1 MDKLSDSKHQ
11 VERLAERASFLYK
24 LTILTLP
31 LDFFALGGALDGGSP
46 SVASPSGGLL
56 DIPATIGLIIC
67 PLFLLDHRLVSEKLA
82 LLRDSL
88 LRGKLLRPVIIIG
101 LFILIGLEVL
111 PKFDDLWIALP
122 AIAISIWFALKP
134 AERAVREVL
143 KKLGTKERDR
153 LKFLDFFI
161 TQQFRYYLL
170 TLMSVRVISFFCA
183 SSSEPLVIILP
194 YYVIFYLTPPKYYEP
209 CPKCYELR
217 PTALG
222 WYPGCEKC
230 SY

>member
-1 MDKLSDSKHQ
+1 MDKLSDSKHLG
-11 VERLAERASFLYK
+11 ERLAERAGFLYK
-24 LTILTLP
+24 LTILSLP
-31 LDFFALGGALDGGSP
+31 LDFFAWGSSTSGGS
-46 SVASPSGGLL
+46 L
-56 DIPATIGLIIC
+56 DILAAIGLIIC

-88 LRGKLLRPVIIIG
+88 LRGKLLRPVIVLG
-101 LFILIGLEVL
+101 LFILIGLEIL
-111 PKFDDLWIALP
+111 PKFEDLWIALP
-122 AIAISIWFALKP
+122 AIVVSIWFALKP

-153 LKFLDFFI
+153 LRFLDFFI

-170 TLMSVRVISFFCA
+170 SLLAVRVISFLCA
-183 SSSEPLVIILP
+183 SSGEPLVSLLP
-194 YYVIFYLTPPKYYEP
+194 YYVIFALTPPKSYEP

-222 WYPGCEKC
+222 WYPGCGRC
-230 SY
+230 GN

>member
-24 LTILTLP
+24 LTIITLP
-31 LDFFALGGALDGGSP
+31 LDFFVWGNLAQF
-46 SVASPSGGLL
+46 

-67 PLFLLDHRLVSEKLA
+67 PLFLLDQRLVSEKLA

-88 LRGKLLRPVIIIG
+88 LRGKLLRPVIILG
-101 LFILIGLEVL
+101 LFILIGLEIL

-122 AIAISIWFALKP
+122 AIIISIWFALKP

-143 KKLGTKERDR
+143 KRLGTKERDR
-153 LKFLDFFI
+153 LRYLDFFVA
-161 TQQFRYYLL
+161 QQFRYYLL
-170 TLMSVRVISFFCA
+170 TLLAVRVICFLSA
-183 SSSEPLVIILP
+183 SSSEPFVSILP
-194 YYVIFYLTPPKYYEP
+194 YYVLFSLIPPNFYEP
-209 CPKCYELR
+209 CPKCYEHR

-230 SY
+230 S